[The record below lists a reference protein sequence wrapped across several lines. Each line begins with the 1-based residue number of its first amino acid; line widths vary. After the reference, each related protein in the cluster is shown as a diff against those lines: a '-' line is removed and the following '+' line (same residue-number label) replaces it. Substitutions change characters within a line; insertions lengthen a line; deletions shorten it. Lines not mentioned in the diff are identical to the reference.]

1 MTPTQAIRHCI
12 QTDTLF
18 ATRLFFASQYGKKF
32 NVGEHH
38 KEIAKAFDDVFSG
51 KTRFLMVNMPPRYG
65 KTEMLKSFVLKG
77 IAINP
82 AAKFI
87 MSSYSENLALENS
100 ETIRDAVKSDWFHSL
115 YPDIEIKKDSTAKQ
129 KWYTTAGGGVYATS
143 SQGQIT
149 GFGAG
154 TVETDESDVVKWLAG
169 DIDSFMKDNESLRGN
184 PDKAIEAAVVAQA
197 DAEQFRFGGAIIIDD
212 PLKVIDADSPVVRQK
227 VIDIFEGT
235 IRSRVNSRNTPIIV
249 VMQRLHKDDL
259 CGYLQRPEEQYKWE
273 VLSLPAIVTDENG
286 DEHALY
292 PFKHTL
298 EELRTKRRQ
307 NKYVFETQYQ
317 QNPISVT
324 DKTWLHAFDRSRHVG
339 RIQYNP
345 RMPLY
350 LSFDFNKDPMTCS
363 LWQFDNRRIYGIDTV
378 RIENGTT
385 RAICQEIGKRY
396 PRAMLI
402 VTGDAAGNQR
412 STMSQLTNYDE
423 IRYYFRLG
431 TAAMQVSN
439 TNPPLAQSRLFMN
452 NCFEKFDIIIDEERC
467 KPLIFDC
474 ENVMSDADNKPV
486 KTSRGNVAQQ
496 SDFLDNMRYFFHR
509 FYKYF
514 VQTN

>member
-1 MTPTQAIRHCI
+1 
-12 QTDTLF
+12 
-18 ATRLFFASQYGKKF
+18 
-32 NVGEHH
+32 
-38 KEIAKAFDDVFSG
+38 
-51 KTRFLMVNMPPRYG
+51 
-65 KTEMLKSFVLKG
+65 
-77 IAINP
+77 
-82 AAKFI
+82 
-87 MSSYSENLALENS
+87 
-100 ETIRDAVKSDWFHSL
+100 
-115 YPDIEIKKDSTAKQ
+115 
-129 KWYTTAGGGVYATS
+129 
-143 SQGQIT
+143 
-149 GFGAG
+149 
-154 TVETDESDVVKWLAG
+154 
-169 DIDSFMKDNESLRGN
+169 MKDNEPLRGN

-259 CGYLQRPEEQYKWE
+259 CGYLQRPEEQYEWK

-298 EELRTKRRQ
+298 EELQTKRRQ

-339 RIQYNP
+339 RTQYNP

-385 RAICQEIGKRY
+385 RSICQEIAKRY

-431 TAAMQVSN
+431 TAAMQVST

>member
-1 MTPTQAIRHCI
+1 MTKSQAIRYKI
-12 QTDTLF
+12 FTDTLF
-18 ATRLFFASQYGKKF
+18 ATRFFFASQYGQKF

-38 KEIAKAFDDVFSG
+38 KKIAQALDDVFSG
-51 KTRFLMVNMPPRYG
+51 KTRFLMINMPPRYS
-65 KTEMLKSFVLKG
+65 KTEFMKSFVMKG
-77 IAINP
+77 LAMNP
-82 AAKFI
+82 ASKYI
-87 MSSYSENLALENS
+87 LTSYSANLALDNS
-100 ETIRDAVKSDWFHSL
+100 EHIKDAVASDWYQRIF
-115 YPDIEIKKDSTAKQ
+115 PDVEIKPDASAKQ

-143 SQGQIT
+143 AQGQIT

-154 TVETDESDVVKWLAG
+154 TVETDAADIESFLYGDESD
-169 DIDSFMKDNESLRGN
+169 EPLRGN
-184 PDKAIEAAVVAQA
+184 PDKAIELLVAAQA
-197 DAEQFRFGGAIIIDD
+197 DAEQYQFGGAIIIDD
-212 PLKVIDADSPVVRQK
+212 PLKVVDADSPVVRQK

-259 CGYLQRPEEQYKWE
+259 CGYLQRPEEQYEWE

-298 EELRTKRRQ
+298 EELQTMRRQ

-324 DKTWLHAFDRSRHVG
+324 DKTWLHAFDRTRHVG
-339 RIQYNP
+339 RTQYNP

-423 IRYYFRLG
+423 IRFYFRLG

-439 TNPPLAQSRLFMN
+439 TNPPLAQSRLLMN

-514 VQTN
+514 VPAN